1 MWSSQS
7 NTDYNANERSA
18 HSISQPINM
27 PNRSS
32 DITSGYTDPHSAVFS
47 PKSTDPANLGVNM
60 CINILEGDNSPRVK
74 DNTIKDVSQR
84 LQNMKIYV
92 SKQFSL
98 CYHLHT
104 KKDFSN
110 LSSKD
115 DLFRNASFIFFRLHV
130 T

>member
-1 MWSSQS
+1 MVTKNQIFQLI
-7 NTDYNANERSA
+7 YFVLFLERSV
-18 HSISQPINM
+18 SQPINM

-32 DITSGYTDPHSAVFS
+32 DITSGYADQHSVVFS

-92 SKQFSL
+92 SK
-98 CYHLHT
+98 
-104 KKDFSN
+104 
-110 LSSKD
+110 
-115 DLFRNASFIFFRLHV
+115 
-130 T
+130 